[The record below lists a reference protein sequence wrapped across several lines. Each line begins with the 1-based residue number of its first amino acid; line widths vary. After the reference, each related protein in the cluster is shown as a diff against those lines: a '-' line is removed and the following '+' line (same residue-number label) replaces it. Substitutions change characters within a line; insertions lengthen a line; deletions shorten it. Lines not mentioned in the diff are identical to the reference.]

1 MATLSDVPGEGRGA
15 VFGLT
20 VTMAS
25 MGWLLAGSVG
35 AGLIATGGF
44 AGLGIFCSAMA
55 LAGAGLALA
64 STRGGARPLA

>member
-1 MATLSDVPGEGRGA
+1 MATLSEVPGEVRGA

-25 MGWLLAGSVG
+25 VGWLLAGSVG
-35 AGLIATGGF
+35 AGLVATGGF
-44 AGLGIFCSAMA
+44 AGLGIFCSVLA

-64 STRGGARPLA
+64 STRGGARPV